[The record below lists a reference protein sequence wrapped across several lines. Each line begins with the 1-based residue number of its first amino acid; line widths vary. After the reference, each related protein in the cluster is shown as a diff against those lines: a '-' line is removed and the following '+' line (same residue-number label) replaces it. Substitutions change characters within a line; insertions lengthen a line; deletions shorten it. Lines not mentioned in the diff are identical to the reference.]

1 MLVILY
7 VFLIVNQMQIIIL
20 NFYIHS
26 IVTLDLHLKNKL
38 INKFY
43 FSSRSLMMET
53 SFALLFS
60 AKKL

>member
-43 FSSRSLMMET
+43 FSSHSLMMET